1 MQKNALTTEFSVVKY
16 SHLHAI
22 HTHPQTQQ
30 ENSVFPL
37 SNGHIP
43 KHSFH

>member
-22 HTHPQTQQ
+22 HTHPPTDTAR
-30 ENSVFPL
+30 ELCVSIV
-37 SNGHIP
+37 
-43 KHSFH
+43 